1 MALICFDQRTRRASP
16 GTKLLFKSAALVG
29 LVGAY
34 AVYNAYSQS
43 PVDAAVDGE
52 AGRRLGIFIEGSA
65 GAAVIIYILGVVW
78 MFVGLAIVCD
88 EFFVPALEVIS
99 DRLNLTNDIA
109 GATLMA
115 AGGSA
120 PELFTSLVGTFQES
134 EVGFGTIVGSAV
146 FNVMFVIGVCAI
158 ASSSVLSLNWWPL
171 ARDCTYYATVLIILA
186 GFMSDEK
193 IAWWE
198 ATILFLLYF
207 GYVLLMAYNVHLY
220 KWILVNVL
228 KKDSV
233 SVALAMQEVSDV
245 ESVSINKPTGF
256 RAGLYSFMNGKT
268 ASLANTAGTSI
279 VAQIAGNVEETFKK
293 IDTDNSGTIEI
304 GELGDLLSEV
314 SGDKVS
320 PEEVDIVMKEIDE
333 DKSGGISF
341 PEFTAW
347 YLKSEQR
354 LTHDVQEAFHH
365 FDVDKSGSLCDKEIA
380 KALCQL
386 NGVGPDDEEIKQA
399 VKDITQND
407 SSKHVS
413 FQDFSSYYMGSHLKE
428 LKDAQNAEQS
438 ESSEGLSLAFPTGS
452 SPLNMFN
459 WLFSFP
465 LAALMKYT
473 IPDVRVVGLAKYCY
487 VSFLMS
493 IIWIGIFSYFM
504 VGWATI
510 IGNTFGIPIFIM
522 GLTFL
527 AAGTSVPDLLSS
539 VIVAKQ
545 GHGDMAV
552 SSSIGSNIFDV
563 LVGLPFPWLCYSI
576 YYTIKDGK
584 ERVVSVGADGVVV
597 SIGILVGML
606 LIVVGSVHWNGWK
619 MTKKMGYFY
628 FFMYFVF
635 VVQELIK
642 EYA

>member
-1 MALICFDQRTRRASP
+1 
-16 GTKLLFKSAALVG
+16 
-29 LVGAY
+29 
-34 AVYNAYSQS
+34 
-43 PVDAAVDGE
+43 
-52 AGRRLGIFIEGSA
+52 
-65 GAAVIIYILGVVW
+65 

-88 EFFVPALEVIS
+88 EVSSPSLAPTYPYYHPRLTHPPLNPQFFVPALEVIS

-146 FNVMFVIGVCAI
+146 FNVMFVIGVCAV
-158 ASSSVLSLNWWPL
+158 ASSKVLSLNWWPL
-171 ARDCTYYATVLIILA
+171 ARDCSYYATVLVILA
-186 GFMSDEK
+186 VFMSDEK
-193 IAWWE
+193 ITWLE

-207 GYVLLMAYNVHLY
+207 GYVVLMAYNVQLY

-245 ESVSINKPTGF
+245 DSVSINKPTGF
-256 RAGLYSFMNGKT
+256 RAGLYSFMNGKSS
-268 ASLANTAGTSI
+268 SLANTAGTSI
-279 VAQIAGNVEETFKK
+279 VTQIAGDVEETFKK
-293 IDTDNSGTIEI
+293 IDTDDSGTIEI

-320 PEEVDIVMKEIDE
+320 PDEVDIVMKEIDE
-333 DKSGGISF
+333 DQSGEISF

-354 LTHDVQEAFHH
+354 LNKDIQEVFHH
-365 FDVDKSGSLCDKEIA
+365 FDIDKSGSLCKEEIS

-386 NGVGPDDEEIKQA
+386 NGVGPDDEEVQQA
-399 VKDITQND
+399 VKDMTQD
-407 SSKHVS
+407 DASKHVT

-438 ESSEGLSLAFPTGS
+438 ESSEGLSLAFPSGS
-452 SPLNMFN
+452 SHMNMVN
-459 WLFSFP
+459 WLFSLP

-487 VSFLMS
+487 VSFLVS
-493 IIWIGIFSYFM
+493 IIWIGVFSYFM

-576 YYTIKDGK
+576 YYSIKDGK
-584 ERVVSVGADGVVV
+584 ERVVSVGADGVVL

-606 LIVVGSVHWNGWK
+606 VIVVGSVHFAGWK
-619 MTKKMGYFY
+619 MTKNMGYFY
-628 FFMYFVF
+628 FFMYFMF